1 MPADSQADFLALGP
15 WLEELLECHAAEI
28 RSRALVLQLEL
39 DCEFIVEQSD
49 ALGIAF
55 RELFR
60 LILATVPDGCEIYL
74 GSARSTAPVSNL
86 GAGQFNARWQL
97 AGRPDSGA
105 DFKLARLHPR
115 SGDAAQHAQSALAA
129 PIVAGFAAARWDF
142 ALETLEGGREIL
154 ARAWP
159 R

>member
-1 MPADSQADFLALGP
+1 MPADSQAAFLALGP
-15 WLEELLECHAAEI
+15 WLEELLERHTAEI
-28 RSRALVLQLEL
+28 RSRALMLQLEL
-39 DCEFIVEQSD
+39 DPDFIVVQSD

-55 RELFR
+55 RELFQ

-74 GSARSTAPVSNL
+74 GSARSTAPVSKL
-86 GAGQFNARWQL
+86 GAGQLNARWQV
-97 AGRPDSGA
+97 AGRSDPGA
-105 DFKLARLHPR
+105 DFELAQLHPR

-129 PIVAGFAAARWDF
+129 RVVAGFAATRWDF